1 MAQDDRWTVKILSL
15 PVFSDEFSLAILKS
29 PLANLAFVHAVDVT
43 SASEFVEQI
52 AEWSNEWDKD
62 VAAAICSNPMIL
74 EHFWRLACSAEK
86 VFLQSTVYQLGFGLC
101 ERSRMEDQE
110 RSVAWLR
117 KSATVAP
124 LVKKVIQPSKKL
136 KVGSEP
142 DSSATPLLDQENAV
156 KAKWAGRLEA
166 IGRRAGVHS
175 KLLNDQDANEEL
187 APGEAAKLRKLVLS
201 SGAPRTM
208 IAHVRAVERLEHWA
222 AFSDLELFPLTVEK
236 ILKYA
241 LHLDARF
248 CGPTVIPSFKTSLKW
263 VAARL
268 VMELP
273 NLDDRRLRALQE
285 KIVAD
290 RAKMLKEAKPI
301 PLGVVGALEGLVLN
315 EAEGI
320 PARLFVWWI
329 LCMIFASLRFDDA
342 VHVNPSE
349 LVMKEEG
356 LFGVAWQTKV
366 DRKRVGTRF
375 VVPKVGFARP
385 NWLEVGWELMPSVNF
400 DRDFWIPEL
409 NTRSEFIQLPPT
421 YARSVKWLK
430 VFVQQAIVQAPH
442 DAMAEEQKT
451 ALIRSMAELTAHSCR
466 VTLLDAAVH
475 AGRSTEEI
483 GLQANW
489 KNPGPLVLK
498 YTRNRTAVPATMI
511 KQLVRDLTQEEHFV
525 QEDKNTVLTG
535 VCDQELE
542 GIQFYIKTPAQGS
555 YYDYKYHCT
564 VLGDPESIACSRFDF
579 QDCTAVGSDLPDL
592 SALCKSCARHR
603 PDIVRMFSPESC

>member
-1 MAQDDRWTVKILSL
+1 MT
-15 PVFSDEFSLAILKS
+15 
-29 PLANLAFVHAVDVT
+29 
-43 SASEFVEQI
+43 
-52 AEWSNEWDKD
+52 
-62 VAAAICSNPMIL
+62 
-74 EHFWRLACSAEK
+74 
-86 VFLQSTVYQLGFGLC
+86 FGYL
-101 ERSRMEDQE
+101 
-110 RSVAWLR
+110 
-117 KSATVAP
+117 
-124 LVKKVIQPSKKL
+124 
-136 KVGSEP
+136 
-142 DSSATPLLDQENAV
+142 
-156 KAKWAGRLEA
+156 
-166 IGRRAGVHS
+166 
-175 KLLNDQDANEEL
+175 
-187 APGEAAKLRKLVLS
+187 
-201 SGAPRTM
+201 
-208 IAHVRAVERLEHWA
+208 
-222 AFSDLELFPLTVEK
+222 
-236 ILKYA
+236 
-241 LHLDARF
+241 
-248 CGPTVIPSFKTSLKW
+248 
-263 VAARL
+263 
-268 VMELP
+268 
-273 NLDDRRLRALQE
+273 
-285 KIVAD
+285 
-290 RAKMLKEAKPI
+290 
-301 PLGVVGALEGLVLN
+301 
-315 EAEGI
+315 
-320 PARLFVWWI
+320 
-329 LCMIFASLRFDDA
+329 
-342 VHVNPSE
+342 
-349 LVMKEEG
+349 
-356 LFGVAWQTKV
+356 
-366 DRKRVGTRF
+366 
-375 VVPKVGFARP
+375 
-385 NWLEVGWELMPSVNF
+385 
-400 DRDFWIPEL
+400 EL

-525 QEDKNTVLTG
+525 QEDKNTVLTD